1 VVIGNDRAQLRIE
14 RLDPDPHTS
23 LEVEARFTRDDGIAF
38 RALQKDIYISS
49 GERNHAAL
57 REFAELRTNHMQ
69 LVMTEDGLLDLR
81 REAHGH
87 IDVAFTLG
95 YRRGGG
101 PWTLQ
106 GVVRVEGEHTQQFLR
121 DLQGLLLPNT

>member
-1 VVIGNDRAQLRIE
+1 MVIGNEQARLRIE
-14 RLDPDPHTS
+14 RLDPDPHAS
-23 LEVEARFTRDDGIAF
+23 LEIEAVFSRDDGIAF

-57 REFAELRTNHMQ
+57 RDFAESRTNRLE
-69 LVMTEDGLLDLR
+69 LVLTEDGLLDLR

-95 YRRGGG
+95 FRRSGG

-106 GVVRVEGEHTQQFLR
+106 GNVRVEGEHSQQFLR
-121 DLQGLLLPNT
+121 ELQGLLLPK